1 MHIGPFNKQRIGIM
15 GGSIAGLATAILLRK
30 QGLDVTVL
38 ERATQSL
45 ETRGAGIVLPE
56 PLIQQCIAIG
66 LFDDDLARL
75 PATSRSFIEQNQRV
89 LWQHPIAVMGLNWS
103 DIYSQCR
110 KRVPAT
116 VYHAGEKGQHIRSHA
131 QGYDVQTE
139 SGATFSF
146 DYLIGADGID
156 SCVRKFLCPLATP
169 HYAGYVAW
177 RGTVPLSQ
185 VLAPERFQNQ
195 IPYFVYP
202 QGHILLYTIPANDY
216 DLHGNVLLNWVMYDT
231 CQSWQLSDLLRDAN
245 GVDHPYSLPPGS
257 LGKMHLEYLKGYAQ
271 KVLPADI
278 ADIIR
283 QTEAPFL
290 QPIFDLE
297 APTFINDH
305 LYLIGDAAAVLRP
318 HTASGVVKALTD
330 SISFANAFADHDLT
344 SWQTKQHLQMAEQ
357 ILLSKHMGQSLVQQT
372 PEWPSMNAEL
382 MGKWWSDIMAGKQW
396 VYTPVVCN
404 A

>member
-1 MHIGPFNKQRIGIM
+1 MHIGII

-38 ERATQSL
+38 ERSHQSL

-66 LFDDDLARL
+66 LFDDEIARL
-75 PATSRSFIEQNQRV
+75 PAISRSFIEKNQRI

-110 KRVPAT
+110 KRVPTT
-116 VYHAGEKGQHIRSHA
+116 VYHAGEKAQHIRLHA
-131 QGYDVQTE
+131 KGYDVETE

-156 SCVRKFLCPLATP
+156 SCVRKTLCPLAIP

-177 RGTVPLSQ
+177 RGTVLLSQ
-185 VLAPERFQNQ
+185 VLTPERFQQQ

-202 QGHILLYTIPANDY
+202 QGHILLYTIPAKDY
-216 DLHGNVLLNWVMYDT
+216 ALHGKVLLNWVMYDT
-231 CQSWQLSDLLRDAN
+231 CQSWQLRDLLRDTN
-245 GVDHPYSLPPGS
+245 GVAHPYSLPPGS
-257 LGKMHLEYLKGYAQ
+257 LSKRHLEHLRGLAQ

-278 ADIIR
+278 ADIIY

-297 APTFINDH
+297 ATTFFNEH
-305 LYLIGDAAAVLRP
+305 LCLIGDAATVLRP

-330 SISFANAFADHDLT
+330 SMSFAKAFADKDLT
-344 SWQTKQHLQMAEQ
+344 RWQTKQRLQMTEQ
-357 ILLSKHMGQSLVQQT
+357 LLLSKHMGQNLVQQT
-372 PEWPSMNAEL
+372 PEWPMMNTEL
-382 MGKWWSDIMAGKQW
+382 MLKWWSDIMAGKQW
-396 VYTPVVCN
+396 VYTLKGVANPF
-404 A
+404 